1 MEPKHNQDSAFIM
14 FTYGY
19 QVTDKIISQV
29 EFTVDPRAISLG
41 SKSTAKVKIFG
52 NWQNACIFP

>member
-1 MEPKHNQDSAFIM
+1 M

-41 SKSTAKVKIFG
+41 SKSTAKVKIFD